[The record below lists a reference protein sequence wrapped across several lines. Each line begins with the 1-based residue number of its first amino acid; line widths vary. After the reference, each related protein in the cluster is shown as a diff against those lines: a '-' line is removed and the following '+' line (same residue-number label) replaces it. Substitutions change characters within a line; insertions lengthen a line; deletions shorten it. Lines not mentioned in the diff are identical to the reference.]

1 MKEGSLHHQI
11 GRDIEESLKHAGL
24 QEVGSKPLHPDDLD
38 FAEGTDPGIEAS
50 KMAKKNDKGLRAEVS
65 GILQGLH
72 EASVQI
78 KNEKPLA
85 EAEARKA
92 AAAKKVLEAQH
103 ADEER
108 EWEGAIKLAKQ
119 KIADAEAI
127 SAQSAPKGKGVD
139 LRDKIKTTLAA
150 EEAAR
155 KQADDDRWEA
165 AELSARK
172 RIGEEEQGWEDKE
185 LEARKKLGLEAHAQ
199 DEKRNKNKSSI
210 ARLMERLGLRK
221 KESK

>member
-1 MKEGSLHHQI
+1 MREGQQQI
-11 GRDIEESLKHAGL
+11 HKDIEDALKN
-24 QEVGSKPLHPDDLD
+24 PLLSPKGPDGRMPLEPEE
-38 FAEGTDPGIEAS
+38 FADGTKTGI
-50 KMAKKNDKGLRAEVS
+50 R
-65 GILQGLH
+65 I
-72 EASVQI
+72 
-78 KNEKPLA
+78 EKPSSLEDEVA
-85 EAEARKA
+85 VIASGLKQVEFIPEVAKRTKEI
-92 AAAKKVLEAQH
+92 AAKKVLDAQH

-172 RIGEEEQGWEDKE
+172 RIGEEEQGWEDAE
-185 LEARKKLGLEAHAQ
+185 LKARKKLGLEAHAQ
-199 DEKRNKNKSSI
+199 DEKREKNQSGI
-210 ARLMERLGLRK
+210 RRLMERLGLRK

>member
-1 MKEGSLHHQI
+1 MNEGSLHRKI
-11 GRDIEESLKHAGL
+11 GQDIEESLRHASLPEAGNR
-24 QEVGSKPLHPDDLD
+24 PLRPDD
-38 FAEGTDPGIEAS
+38 FQFPEGTNPNIDAS
-50 KMAKKNDKGLRAEVS
+50 KMAKNGDKGLKEEVGS
-65 GILQGLH
+65 ILQGLH

-92 AAAKKVLEAQH
+92 AAAKKVLDAKH

-119 KIADAEAI
+119 KIADAEEV
-127 SAQSAPKGKGVD
+127 SAKSASKGKGVD
-139 LRDKIKTTLAA
+139 LREKIKNTLAA
-150 EEAAR
+150 DEAAR
-155 KQADDDRWEA
+155 KRADDDRWEA
-165 AELSARK
+165 AELTARK

>member
-1 MKEGSLHHQI
+1 MKEGSLHHKI
-11 GRDIEESLKHAGL
+11 GRDIEESLNHTSLPEAGN
-24 QEVGSKPLHPDDLD
+24 KPLRPDD
-38 FAEGTDPGIEAS
+38 FEFPEGTDPSIETS
-50 KMAKKNDKGLRAEVS
+50 KMAKKNDRGLREEVS
-65 GILQGLH
+65 SILQGLH

-92 AAAKKVLEAQH
+92 AAAKKVLDAKH

-119 KIADAEAI
+119 KIADTEEAL
-127 SAQSAPKGKGVD
+127 AKSAPKGKGVD
-139 LRDKIKTTLAA
+139 LREKIKTTLAA
-150 EEAAR
+150 DEAAR

-165 AELSARK
+165 AELTARK

-185 LEARKKLGLEAHAQ
+185 LEVRKKLGLEAHAQ
-199 DEKRNKNKSSI
+199 DEKRNKNKLSI
-210 ARLMERLGLRK
+210 ANLMKRLGFGK
-221 KESK
+221 KESR